1 MTPSPA
7 GRLRSIPKS
16 CERWTAKGSVSWKES
31 RSTSSSTRSRAVSL
45 PFSCC
50 LRTVALRDPSS
61 RAPRRLRSSSMRS
74 STVRTE
80 GWGGCSS
87 VLAMTLR
94 SLAERPSGS
103 GRVVRA
109 REARSDVDAS
119 AGTPVTAVIAVEE
132 SLVDEVA
139 SEGSVVVGEASDD
152 RVHGRLV
159 VVHAGL
165 ELERDPPEH
174 DTSLRLLRGHLGQA
188 AVAEERSEHGLL
200 VLARRT
206 ERESR
211 VPRRPDL
218 LGGPAKGLGIEPIG
232 PPVVLQADDARGDE
246 PVQVLAQPWEWD
258 VEGVRELG
266 RRRVR
271 TGEVS
276 RDREPIGFGKGSEDV
291 VGGLGHVGASSYSRR
306 RAG

>member
-50 LRTVALRDPSS
+50 LRTASLRVPSS
-61 RAPRRLRSSSMRS
+61 RAARRLRSSSMRS

-80 GWGGCSS
+80 GRGRSS
-87 VLAMTLR
+87 VLAMIPR
-94 SLAERPSGS
+94 SLAERPSAPAGVGS
-103 GRVVRA
+103 ALGETRLH
-109 REARSDVDAS
+109 VDAS
-119 AGTPVTAVIAVEE
+119 AGTPVAAVIAVEE
-132 SLVDEVA
+132 PLVDEVA
-139 SEGSVVVGEASDD
+139 AKRCVVGGETSDD

-165 ELERDPPEH
+165 ELERDPLEH
-174 DTSLRLLRGHLGQA
+174 DASLRLLGGHLPQA

-200 VLARRT
+200 VVARRA

-211 VPRRPDL
+211 IPRRPDL
-218 LGGPAKGLGIEPIG
+218 LSGPAEGLGIEAVDPA
-232 PPVVLQADDARGDE
+232 VVLQADDARGDE
-246 PVQVLAQPWEWD
+246 PVQVLAQP
-258 VEGVRELG
+258 R
-266 RRRVR
+266 
-271 TGEVS
+271 
-276 RDREPIGFGKGSEDV
+276 
-291 VGGLGHVGASSYSRR
+291 
-306 RAG
+306 